1 MRIAWV
7 TAFTER
13 SGIAS
18 FSRHVTAALAAYADV
33 EIWTNDEP
41 PLLESRLPVVRFD
54 TAQQIEARL
63 ADFDIAVYNLG
74 NTVSPHAEIHE
85 LSKRRPGIVVLH
97 DRVLH
102 PMFAAKWRGPG
113 GFVDPMYLSRMAAYY
128 GDAGLRVATESVL
141 GTRAPVWESDDV
153 LTYPLSEEAL
163 LRALGAVVHSEGHA
177 RYIREHWFGPV
188 RVLYHPVYREVLAS
202 APAAAAPRAGA
213 RLQLTTVGHVNANKQ
228 CHRVL
233 RMLADHDELSARV
246 HYTIAGHLEPSNSY
260 AADLAALL
268 RSLPGVSA
276 ELLGWRDEDELA
288 QLMAATDI
296 FVNLRHPIIEGA
308 SGSLM
313 HELAFGR
320 PVLCFDD
327 GAFGELP
334 GDAVARVPAGDFA
347 AVAAELGRLVS
358 DPARR
363 RALGERARAFA
374 EALTEAA
381 YAESFMGFIE
391 EVLGVA
397 PGLRL
402 IDAVADQ
409 LAGIRT
415 DPRDPLFAEL
425 AEDLHGRLGAEV
437 AAVMRGRGPRSRGAG
452 EQPAGAPRA

>member
-1 MRIAWV
+1 VRIAWV

-18 FSRHVTAALAAYADV
+18 FSRHVTAALAAHAEV
-33 EIWTNDEP
+33 EIWTNDEL
-41 PLLESRLPVVRFD
+41 PLLESRLRVVRFD
-54 TAQQIEARL
+54 AAEQVEARL
-63 ADFDIAVYNLG
+63 ADFDIAVYNFG
-74 NTVSPHAEIHE
+74 NTVRAHAEIHE
-85 LSKRRPGIVVLH
+85 LSKRRPGIVILH

-102 PMFAAKWRGPG
+102 PMFVAKWRGAG
-113 GFVDPMYLSRMAAYY
+113 GFMDPMYLSRMAAYY
-128 GDAGLRVATESVL
+128 GDAGLRVATESLL
-141 GTRAPVWESDDV
+141 GTRPPVWESDDV

-188 RVLYHPVYREVLAS
+188 RVLSLPVYSEVLAS
-202 APAAAAPRAGA
+202 APATTPRAAA
-213 RLQLTTVGHVNANKQ
+213 RLQLTTVGHINANKQ

-233 RMLADHDELSARV
+233 RMLADDDELSARV

-260 AADLAALL
+260 AADLGALL

-276 ELLGWRDEDELA
+276 ELLGWRDEDQLA

-308 SGSLM
+308 SASLM

-334 GDAVARVPAGDFA
+334 GDVVARVPAGDFD

-363 RALGERARAFA
+363 RALGERARTVA
-374 EALTEAA
+374 EGLTEAA
-381 YAESFMGFIE
+381 YAESFMGFIG

-402 IDAVADQ
+402 IDSVADQ
-409 LAGIRT
+409 LAAIRT

-437 AAVMRGRGPRSRGAG
+437 STVMRGRGPRSQRPSG
-452 EQPAGAPRA
+452 QPTGAPRA